1 MYAPTEYDYIL
12 LDQPTINFY
21 LKVEV
26 KNDDGTILDNL
37 EGIISTGG
45 MSIDAESDIR
55 RTTSV
60 TIIPIINGLTLS
72 NGVDKDTVFDLT
84 EKSNIWID
92 KTAILYCGIKDIR
105 TEEITW
111 YKMGTFRFQNTSI
124 VYDATTNQMTV
135 NCGDLMTLLDG
146 TINGQLGQLVTKIPA
161 YEEDPETGEP
171 TEYYIIRDSMAQ
183 TITQLGNIDKYMI
196 DDLGEFKGMKQYN
209 PDWQEYREH
218 NPLWNNVPYD
228 LEFSSGC
235 TVLQIVA
242 ELRDLYPNYES
253 YFDEDGVFICQM
265 IPSCYYDDIYL
276 ADNILQKY
284 LISENT
290 TRDLTVVKNVSE
302 VWGQILETDFY
313 SEEVGGGSTYT
324 ATIEGMDEEQGYK
337 NGDRVALKVPNDN
350 STGQM
355 INLNNFGAVTIYDE
369 NTEAPI
375 AAGIIEADKVYVFK
389 FKKERVDGETE
400 QRWYLQGEFQVHALS
415 VLTDGTVGP
424 DQWTNPD
431 TGEQVDK
438 YSEAYFQQKYN
449 VVYVDLTVNP
459 ESPFTVQKIGER
471 PSVFT
476 DDNISSDTL
485 ALARA
490 HFNNWQT
497 CRLTD
502 NITLTTLLLPWLDVN
517 TKVSYRMQNS
527 DMVGQYIVKNIQ
539 HDFSGMTSQITM
551 MTFYPLY
558 EEHITG

>member
-1 MYAPTEYDYIL
+1 MYTPTEYDYIL

-37 EGIISTGG
+37 EGIISYGG
-45 MSIDAESDIR
+45 LSIDAESDIR

-60 TIIPIINGLTLS
+60 TIIPIVNGITLS

-84 EKSNIWID
+84 EKSHIWID
-92 KTAILYCGIKDIR
+92 KTAVLYCGIKDIR
-105 TEEITW
+105 SEEITW
-111 YKMGTFRFQNTSI
+111 YKMGTFLFQNTSI

-135 NCGDLMTLLDG
+135 NCEDLMARLDG
-146 TINGQLGQLVTKIPA
+146 TINGQLGQLTTKIPA
-161 YEEDPETGEP
+161 YKEDPDTGEP
-171 TEYYIIRDSMAQ
+171 LEYYIIRDSLIQ
-183 TITQLGNIDKYMI
+183 TITQLGNVDKYMV

-209 PDWQEYREH
+209 ADWQAYREQ

-265 IPSCYYDDIYL
+265 VPSCYYDDIYL
-276 ADNILQKY
+276 TDNILQKY

-290 TRDLTVVKNVSE
+290 SRDLTVIKNVNE
-302 VWGQILETDFY
+302 VWGQVLETDFF
-313 SEEVGGGSTYT
+313 SEEVSGTSTYT
-324 ATIEGMDEEQGYK
+324 ATIDGMEEEYK
-337 NGDRVALKVPNDN
+337 NGDRVALKVPATNVAN
-350 STGQM
+350 QK
-355 INLNNFGAVTIYDE
+355 ININGLGDVTVYDE
-369 NTEAPI
+369 NTEAPVE
-375 AAGIIEADKVYVFK
+375 AGLIEEGKIYVFK
-389 FKKERVDGETE
+389 FKKERIDGDTQ

-424 DQWTNPD
+424 DKWTNPD
-431 TGEQVDK
+431 TGEEVDK

-449 VVYVDLTVNP
+449 CVYIDMTVNP

-471 PSVFT
+471 LAVMT

-485 ALARA
+485 AEARA
-490 HFNNWQT
+490 HYNNWKT

-527 DMVGQYIVKNIQ
+527 DTVGQYIVKSVQ
-539 HDFSGMTSQITM
+539 HDFAGMTSSITM